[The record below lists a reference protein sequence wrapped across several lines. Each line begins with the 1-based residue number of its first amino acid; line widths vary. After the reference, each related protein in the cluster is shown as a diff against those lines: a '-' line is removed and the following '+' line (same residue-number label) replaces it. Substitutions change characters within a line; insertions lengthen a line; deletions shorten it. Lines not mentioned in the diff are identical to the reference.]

1 MINERDGEQ
10 PRTATAEVKKW
21 NLVIDVANCT
31 NCNLCTLAVQDEY
44 VGNEFPGYAAEMPRH
59 GHRWINIYTR
69 ERGRAPVVD
78 VAYLPVL
85 CQHCDDAPCIEAARN
100 GAVKKRDDG
109 IVIIDPD
116 KAKGQRQLVEACP
129 YGAVFWNEEKQLPQH
144 WIFDAHLLDDGWKE
158 PRCAQVCVTR
168 AMQAM
173 KVSDTEMTAIIAEQG
188 LEQLHPEFNTR
199 PRVHYKNLYRY
210 TKCFIGGS
218 VVTEVD
224 GVQDCAQGARVSLVK
239 EGEKVQET
247 ETDNY
252 GDFKFDRLDRDSGS
266 YDVVIEADGFR
277 RKIVT
282 VNVTTGACPGRI
294 VLESL

>member
-1 MINERDGEQ
+1 MNNQGNGEKLQ
-10 PRTATAEVKKW
+10 STGAELKKW
-21 NLVIDVANCT
+21 NLIIDVASCT

-59 GHRWINIYTR
+59 DHRWINIHSR
-69 ERGRAPVVD
+69 ERGQAPRVD

-85 CQHCDDAPCIEAARN
+85 CQHCDDAPCIKAARH
-100 GAVKKRDDG
+100 GAVRKRDDG

-116 KAKGQRQLVEACP
+116 KAQGQKELDDAFH
-129 YGAVFWNEEKQLPQH
+129 YGAVFWNEAKQLPQH

-168 AMQAM
+168 AIKAV
-173 KVSDTEMTAIIAEQG
+173 KVSDTEMTALVTEQS
-188 LEQLHPEFNTR
+188 LEQLYPEFNTR

-218 VVTEVD
+218 VVTEVN
-224 GVQDCAQGARVSLVK
+224 GLEDCAQGVRVSLVR
-239 EGEKVQET
+239 EGETLQVL

-252 GDFKFDRLDRDSGS
+252 GDFKFDRLDRNSGA
-266 YDVVIEADGFR
+266 YDVVIEADGFQ
-277 RKIVT
+277 RKAVG
-282 VNVTTGACPGRI
+282 VNVTTGACLGR
-294 VLESL
+294 VLLEPA